1 MKKTS
6 TASAAA
12 IQSSA
17 PLPLKKKS
25 FAKRFYQGR
34 YLFILLVPTIVC
46 LLLFYYLPMY
56 GIIVAFKNYKPF
68 VGIIESDWVGLTHFK
83 TFFSNPLATRTIWN
97 TILLSVYSILWGF
110 PAPIIFALILNEVQ
124 NLKFK
129 KFVQTVSYMPHFYS
143 TVIVV
148 SLFTLFLSPATE
160 GPLYKIMLLF
170 GMREGKDLVGD
181 PAAFR
186 TIYIVSEIWQGLGWG
201 AIVYL
206 AALTNI
212 DPQLYE
218 AATIDG
224 ASKFQRLLYITLPS
238 LSTTIMTMLLLR
250 LGNLMSV
257 GFDRAYLFQT
267 TTNTAT
273 SEIISTYV
281 YKIGLQGS
289 SVAGLSYGT
298 AIGLFNSVINVLFLI
313 LANTISKKLTETSLW

>member
-12 IQSSA
+12 VQSSA

-170 GMREGKDLVGD
+170 GMRDGKDLVGD

-281 YKIGLQGS
+281 YKSGLQQAQYS
-289 SVAGLSYGT
+289 FSTMV
-298 AIGLFNSVINVLFLI
+298 GLFNNVINFIILI
-313 LANTISKKLTETSLW
+313 IANSIAKRVSETSLW

>member
-1 MKKTS
+1 MKKS
-6 TASAAA
+6 TAAPAAA
-12 IQSSA
+12 LANSA
-17 PLPLKKKS
+17 LPLNKKS
-25 FAKRFYQGR
+25 FGKRFYQGR
-34 YLFILLVPTIVC
+34 YLFILLIPTIVC

-56 GIIVAFKNYKPF
+56 GIIIAFKNYKPF
-68 VGIIESDWVGLTHFK
+68 VGIVESDWVGLAHFK
-83 TFFSNPLATRTIWN
+83 TFFANPLATRTIWN
-97 TILLSVYSILWGF
+97 TVLLSVYSILWGF

-124 NLKFK
+124 NVKFK

-160 GPLYKIMLLF
+160 GPLYKLLLAF
-170 GMREGKDLVGD
+170 GLKEGKDLVGD

-186 TIYIVSEIWQGLGWG
+186 TIYIASEIWQSLGWG

-224 ASKFQRLLYITLPS
+224 ATKFKRLLHITLPC
-238 LSTTIMTMLLLR
+238 LAPTIMTMLLLR
-250 LGNLMSV
+250 LGNIMSV
-257 GFDRAYLFQT
+257 GFDRAFLFQK

-281 YKIGLQGS
+281 YKIGLKGS

-313 LANTISKKLTETSLW
+313 FANTVSKKLTDTSLW